1 MAAVTVGPGTSF
13 LKSGQEYK
21 ESLRDGREVWYDGE
35 RVDDVTTHPATAGGI
50 DIIADMYDDQLRAE
64 TRDLTTYVREDGAR
78 IGMGFVVPRSPD
90 DLRARRECAEHY
102 FRKTFGVFGR
112 QIDMIPTVDCG
123 LIWLLPELRVHDPER
138 AENNVTYVN
147 WAQENNVMQSAP
159 VADPQGFRSRGS
171 ALGRRGT
178 VLFSDERGDQPYNV
192 EADFLVVE
200 NGKRI
205 ANSLR
210 VIHEDAAGIVISGA
224 KVVGSVAP
232 QVQEITVSNLTI
244 PDPVPEAALYCRV
257 PANSPGLKM
266 ICRELVTNPGA
277 SLVDHPID
285 ARGEEMD
292 CLVIYEEVFVPWW
305 RVGVYRW
312 TDFGPCYTRFGAL
325 EWWHT
330 MTRLCV
336 KAELFVGLLQSVIDA
351 IGTGHRPGVRALTAE
366 VIEYAEILRGMVI
379 AAEVG
384 AKYNDEGVLFPDVM
398 KTTAGRAYAVE
409 RYPGIIHRLQELAGQ
424 GPILRWS
431 EKTMNHPE
439 LGPRLD
445 WIFEGAGM
453 SARDKNLFMN
463 LLWDVT
469 SSSHA
474 GRVEIFENVNGAPLP
489 ALRERLYNEYD
500 RRPHINAV
508 RRFLRMN
515 ELE

>member
-1 MAAVTVGPGTSF
+1 MTTVTTETSF
-13 LKSGQEYK
+13 LKSGEQYR
-21 ESLRDGREVWYDGE
+21 ESLRDGREVWFDGE
-35 RVDDVTTHPATAGGI
+35 RVEDVTVHPALAGGI
-50 DIIADMYDDQLRAE
+50 DILADMYDDQLRPE
-64 TRDLTTYVREDGAR
+64 TQELTTYVRDDGSR
-78 IGMGFVVPRSPD
+78 IGMGFVVPRSPEE
-90 DLRARRECAEHY
+90 LRARRECAEHY

-123 LIWLLPELRVHDPER
+123 LIWLLPELRKHDPEH
-138 AENNVTYVN
+138 AENNLAYVN

-200 NGKRI
+200 DGKRI

-210 VIHEDAAGIVISGA
+210 VIDESDEGVVISGA

-232 QVQEITVSNLTI
+232 QAHEITISNLTI
-244 PDPVPEAALYCRV
+244 PDPVPEAAIYCRV
-257 PANSPGLKM
+257 PANAPGVKM
-266 ICRELVTNPGA
+266 ICREAVTRPDW
-277 SLVDHPID
+277 SLQDHPLD

-305 RVGVYRW
+305 RVGMYRW
-312 TDFGPCYTRFGAL
+312 TEFGPTYTRFGAL

-336 KAELFVGLLQSVIDA
+336 KAEMFVGLLQTIVDA
-351 IGTGHRPGVRALTAE
+351 IGTGHRPGVRNLVAE
-366 VIEYAEILRGMVI
+366 VIQYAEVLRGMVI
-379 AAEVG
+379 AAEAN
-384 AKYNDEGVLFPDVM
+384 AKYNEDGVLFPDVM

-409 RYPGIIHRLQELAGQ
+409 LYPMIIHRLQELAGQ
-424 GPILRWS
+424 GPVLRWS
-431 EKTMNHPE
+431 EKTMNHPQ
-439 LGPRLD
+439 LGPRLE

-453 SARDKNLFMN
+453 SAREKNLFMN
-463 LLWDVT
+463 LLWDLT

-489 ALRERLYNEYD
+489 VLRERLYNEYD
-500 RRPHINAV
+500 RKPHVDSV
-508 RRFLRMN
+508 RSFLGLP
-515 ELE
+515 EA

>member
-1 MAAVTVGPGTSF
+1 MATVTAGTSF
-13 LKSGQEYK
+13 IKSGEEYK

-35 RVDDVTTHPATAGGI
+35 RVEDVTKHPAFAGGI
-50 DIIADMYDDQLRAE
+50 DILADMYDDQLRE
-64 TRDLTTYVREDGAR
+64 DTRDVTTYVRGDGAR
-78 IGMGFVVPRSPD
+78 IGMGFVIPRSPE
-90 DLRARRECAEHY
+90 DLRARGECAEHY

-112 QIDMIPTVDCG
+112 QIDMIPTVDVG
-123 LIWLLPELRVHDPER
+123 VYWLLPELRIHDPER
-138 AENNVTYVN
+138 AENNVTYIS
-147 WAQENNVMQSAP
+147 WAQENNVMQAAP

-192 EADFLVVE
+192 EADFLIVE
-200 NGKRI
+200 DGKRI

-210 VIHEDAAGIVISGA
+210 VIHEDDDGIVISGA

-244 PDPVPEAALYCRV
+244 PDPVPESAIYCRV
-257 PANSPGLKM
+257 PANAPGVKM
-266 ICRELVTNPGA
+266 ICREKVTDL
-277 SLVDHPID
+277 SWSVVDHPLD

-305 RVGVYRW
+305 RVATYRW
-312 TDFGPCYTRFGAL
+312 TEFGPCYTRFGAL

-336 KAELFVGLLQSVIDA
+336 KAELFVGLLQSIIDA
-351 IGTGHRPGVRALTAE
+351 IGTGHRPGVRALAAE

-379 AAEVG
+379 AAEAG
-384 AKYNDEGVLFPDVM
+384 AKYNDDGVLFPDVM
-398 KTTAGRAYAVE
+398 KTTAGRLYAVNK
-409 RYPGIIHRLQELAGQ
+409 YPSIIHRMQELAGQ

-431 EKTMNHPE
+431 EKTMNHPQ
-439 LGPRLD
+439 LGPRLE

-453 SARDKNLFMN
+453 PAREKNLFMN
-463 LLWDVT
+463 LLWDLT

-474 GRVEIFENVNGAPLP
+474 GRVEIFENVNGAPPPVLQ
-489 ALRERLYNEYD
+489 ERLYNEYPRKKHQND
-500 RRPHINAV
+500 V
-508 RRFLRMN
+508 RRFLGLDD
-515 ELE
+515 LE